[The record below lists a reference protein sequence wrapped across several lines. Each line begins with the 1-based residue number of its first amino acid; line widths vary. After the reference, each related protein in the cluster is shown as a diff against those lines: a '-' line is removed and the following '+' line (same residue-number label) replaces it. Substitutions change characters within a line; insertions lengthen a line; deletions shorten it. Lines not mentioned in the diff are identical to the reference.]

1 MYIVDCRVIM
11 SDCHDVNVKCR
22 VKACMCCVGMFNI
35 QALCDGFP
43 KCCMLY
49 FKCHP
54 CVLDCKCC
62 LFVSALH
69 LRRCSV
75 AWSNRPC
82 PCWEWRMK
90 ARSMPAQN
98 SLLPVDTHMCQRLRQ
113 CVNPL
118 PEQMTILPN
127 HQPSYTAPLPG
138 TSIFF
143 VVKQPQSTPPWDGPR
158 HQRVCT
164 L

>member
-1 MYIVDCRVIM
+1 MTMMMTRTINDNEDEDLEGMVRFQTPCSKFQVRVVMFKVCVVDFQLPRGYRRVCRVLYIVDCRVIM

-62 LFVSALH
+62 LFSA
-69 LRRCSV
+69 RCISV
-75 AWSNRPC
+75 AALSQGRIGHALVGSG
-82 PCWEWRMK
+82 E
-90 ARSMPAQN
+90 
-98 SLLPVDTHMCQRLRQ
+98 
-113 CVNPL
+113 
-118 PEQMTILPN
+118 
-127 HQPSYTAPLPG
+127 
-138 TSIFF
+138 
-143 VVKQPQSTPPWDGPR
+143 
-158 HQRVCT
+158 
-164 L
+164 